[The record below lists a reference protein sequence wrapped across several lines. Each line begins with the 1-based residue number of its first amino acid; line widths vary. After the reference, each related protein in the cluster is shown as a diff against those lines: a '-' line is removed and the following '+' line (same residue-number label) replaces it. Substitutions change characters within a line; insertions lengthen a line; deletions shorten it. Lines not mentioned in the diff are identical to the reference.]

1 MCQYLMVWAS
11 LWTLSSMLRSLSSPS
26 PVSPLVDLL
35 PLSLGRGPLSQ
46 CQEERQCWMTQWL
59 HSTPTPWLWL
69 GDLEDS
75 TNVQWPTTNP
85 LRLWQAW
92 QSGVS
97 PFFTSNYGL
106 WPNLLG
112 SYTAVELPTDIV
124 VYQSV
129 PNALQ
134 VSWTPPSPLGH
145 ATGYRIYYDGDDG
158 SSGTLDVI
166 GGSSRNQTL
175 RGLSSSVSYTLSI
188 VTLSFHLPSAVVQY
202 QEPIPISKQKMKICM
217 QLRLLGLCLC
227 TF

>member
-1 MCQYLMVWAS
+1 MLYYILCRRCVNTWWYELHSGLWAQ
-11 LWTLSSMLRSLSSPS
+11 MLRSLSSLS

-35 PLSLGRGPLSQ
+35 PLSLGRGTLSQ
-46 CQEERQCWMTQWL
+46 CQEGWQCWMTQWL

-69 GDLEDS
+69 GDWEDS
-75 TNVQWPTTNP
+75 TNVQCPTTTP

-97 PFFTSNYGL
+97 PFFTSNHSL

-112 SYTAVELPTDIV
+112 FCTAVEPPTDIV

-129 PNALQ
+129 PNTLH
-134 VSWTPPSPLGH
+134 VSWTSPSPLAY
-145 ATGYRIYYDGDDG
+145 ATGYRIYYNGDDG

-175 RGLSSSVSYTLSI
+175 RGLPSSVSYTLSI

-202 QEPIPISKQKMKICM
+202 QEPIPISKHKKCRFMFM
-217 QLRLLGLCLC
+217 
-227 TF
+227 F